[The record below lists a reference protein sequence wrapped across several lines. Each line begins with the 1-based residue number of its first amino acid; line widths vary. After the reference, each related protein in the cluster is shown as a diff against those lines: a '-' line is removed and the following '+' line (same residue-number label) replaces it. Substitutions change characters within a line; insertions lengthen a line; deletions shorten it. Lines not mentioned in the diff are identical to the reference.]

1 MKFESLLNDG
11 RLIVCCGSGGVGKT
25 TAAAALALQGAL
37 AGRKTVVVTI
47 DPAKRLANSLGLETL
62 GDAPQRIDLRA
73 LDPDLAERAEDGEV
87 WAMMLDVKR
96 AFDDLIRRLAPDE
109 AAGKRILDNRLYHLM
124 STTLHGVL
132 EYVAVEKLFELYT
145 GGYYDLIILDTPPT
159 KNALDFLEA
168 PQRLARFFDRR
179 VVKWFLPGEKK
190 GLIGR
195 FFQPGLVVV
204 GLVSRILGERFTKD
218 LMEFFDS
225 VSAIIEPFQERGEMV
240 EFILRDPQTAFVIV
254 TSADPRRIEEA
265 IYFHEKLATLNQKA
279 AAFVVNR
286 VCTGYDTAHMETA
299 DNMTPEQFQQL
310 VEQMAPVTDEE
321 GVRRLLEQLGDY
333 YRRLITLANRDHRGI
348 KILSDRVGR
357 RILRLVPLLR
367 EDVHDIHQLLKIG
380 DYLVGRPSAA

>member
-1 MKFESLLNDG
+1 
-11 RLIVCCGSGGVGKT
+11 
-25 TAAAALALQGAL
+25 
-37 AGRKTVVVTI
+37 
-47 DPAKRLANSLGLETL
+47 
-62 GDAPQRIDLRA
+62 
-73 LDPDLAERAEDGEV
+73 
-87 WAMMLDVKR
+87 
-96 AFDDLIRRLAPDE
+96 
-109 AAGKRILDNRLYHLM
+109 
-124 STTLHGVL
+124 
-132 EYVAVEKLFELYT
+132 
-145 GGYYDLIILDTPPT
+145 
-159 KNALDFLEA
+159 
-168 PQRLARFFDRR
+168 
-179 VVKWFLPGEKK
+179 
-190 GLIGR
+190 
-195 FFQPGLVVV
+195 
-204 GLVSRILGERFTKD
+204 
-218 LMEFFDS
+218 
-225 VSAIIEPFQERGEMV
+225 MV

-254 TSADPRRIEEA
+254 TSADPRRIKEA

-380 DYLVGRPSAA
+380 DYLVGRPGAARPSAACPSAA